1 MKSLIFV
8 FLLSLLSLPTNLFST
23 NCSFDTTQPVL
34 VEVNLNGNLVYVP
47 LNTNGSNCPI
57 LGLGLMT
64 ISGSSGTTY
73 FSGPVSPSSSN
84 SFTYGEIVII
94 GGFTYG
100 EIVIIGGFTS
110 ETFTVTY
117 VYGGCTYTG
126 TF

>member
-1 MKSLIFV
+1 MKSLFFV
-8 FLLSLLSLPTNLFST
+8 FLLSLLSLPINLFST
-23 NCSFDTTQPVL
+23 NCSFDTTQSVL
-34 VEVNLNGNLVYVP
+34 VEVKLNGNVAYVP
-47 LNTNGSNCPI
+47 LNTNGSNCPA

-64 ISGSSGTTY
+64 ITGSSGTTY
-73 FSGPVSPSSSN
+73 FSGPVSPNGN

-100 EIVIIGGFTS
+100 EIVIIGGFAS

-117 VYGGCTYTG
+117 VYGGCTYNG